1 MFVMPHTWTMTLLA
15 QLPKLHK
22 PVLIEGMPGIGNVG
36 KIAADFLAQEL
47 HAKPLYDF
55 FSYSFPSSVFVNEQS
70 LVELPSITLYYKSF
84 GNKKKN
90 DLLFLVGDLQPID
103 EQSAYS
109 FCDAV
114 LDVCHKLT
122 CKEIITLGG
131 IGLQKMP
138 KKPQVYCTGNDQSV
152 IHAYGR
158 EIDVQTKLYGVV
170 GPIMGISGI
179 LLGMAARR
187 KIPAVCLL
195 AETYAHPMYLGI
207 KGAQEIILRLAKK
220 FALNVT
226 LDKLD
231 KDIHDIEEE
240 LLKRAEEMQKF
251 APGKT
256 IAGGLKKELEYIG

>member
-1 MFVMPHTWTMTLLA
+1 MPHTWTVTPFA
-15 QLPKLHK
+15 RLPKLHK
-22 PVLIEGMPGIGNVG
+22 PVLVEGMPGIGNVG

-55 FSYSFPSSVFVNEQS
+55 FSYSFPSSVFVNERS
-70 LVELPSITLYYKSF
+70 LIELPTITLYYKSF
-84 GNKKKN
+84 GDKKKN

-114 LDVCHKLT
+114 LDVCHKLQ
-122 CKEIITLGG
+122 CREIITLGG

-138 KKPQVYCTGNDQSV
+138 KKPQVYCTGNDQPMIQTYGHEMSV
-152 IHAYGR
+152 
-158 EIDVQTKLYGVV
+158 ETKLYGVV

-220 FALNVT
+220 FALRVT
-226 LDKLD
+226 LEKLE
-231 KDIHDIEEE
+231 KDIRDIEEE
-240 LLKRAEEMQKF
+240 LLKRAEEMQKLV
-251 APGKT
+251 PGKT
-256 IAGGLKKELEYIG
+256 VAGSLKKELEYIG

>member
-1 MFVMPHTWTMTLLA
+1 MPHTWTLTPFA
-15 QLPKLHK
+15 RIPKLHK

-47 HAKPLYDF
+47 DAKPLYDF

-70 LVELPSITLYYKSF
+70 LIELPSIMLYYKSF
-84 GNKKKN
+84 GQKKKH
-90 DLLFLVGDLQPID
+90 DLLFLVGDLQPIN

-114 LDVCHKLT
+114 LDVCHKLQ
-122 CKEIITLGG
+122 CKEIVTLGG

-138 KKPQVYCTGNDQSV
+138 KKPQVYCTGNDQSL
-152 IHAYGR
+152 IRQYGH
-158 EIDVQTKLYGVV
+158 EMNVDTKLYGVV

-187 KIPAVCLL
+187 KISAACLL

-220 FALNVT
+220 FALHVT

-231 KDIHDIEEE
+231 RDIRDIEKE
-240 LLKRAEEMQKF
+240 LLKRAEEMQKL
-251 APGKT
+251 ASGKAV
-256 IAGGLKKELEYIG
+256 AGSLKKELEYIG